1 MNGPTTT
8 LGTLSGGGVFAFC
21 LLPSAFCFVQVAFFD
36 GDPASPNVSNEQLGH
51 NLLLRYGSP
60 RMEVRAMRTKEIFI
74 GPAGLRAGWRLLI
87 FLGITIALQ
96 AAFQEVVEL
105 LLKARG
111 IVAPEGLYA
120 IVFLVEDTITLI
132 AVVVATWIMA
142 RWEHRTLSSYGLPGR
157 NAFGRRFWEGA
168 VFGYA
173 GISTLILLIFLAGG
187 YSPGSLAI
195 HGAPLA
201 RATVLWLLASLAIG
215 FAEEYLFRGY
225 PQFILSQG
233 MGFWPAAFL
242 ISFLFG
248 ALHYFTKPDERW
260 PDWAST
266 GLLALLICLTLR
278 RTGDLRFAIGFHA
291 AFDFGAIFVY
301 SGPNGGRL
309 APDRLLT
316 ATFHG
321 ADWLT
326 GGNLGPEASLL
337 VFPVIAAMFLAF
349 HFLYRATA
357 KTSAWS
363 ASIDTNGKK
372 SGAKS
377 R

>member
-1 MNGPTTT
+1 MRVRSIFVGP
-8 LGTLSGGGVFAFC
+8 
-21 LLPSAFCFVQVAFFD
+21 
-36 GDPASPNVSNEQLGH
+36 
-51 NLLLRYGSP
+51 
-60 RMEVRAMRTKEIFI
+60 I
-74 GPAGLRAGWRLLI
+74 GLRSGWRLLI
-87 FLGITIALQ
+87 FLAIVIALQ
-96 AAFQEVVEL
+96 ALFQEVAVL
-105 LLKARG
+105 ILKARG

-120 IVFLVEDTITLI
+120 IVFLVQDAITFI
-132 AVVVATWIMA
+132 AVVIATWIMA
-142 RWEHRTLSSYGLPGR
+142 RCEHRNLSSYGLPGK

-168 VFGYA
+168 AFGYA
-173 GISTLILLIFLAGG
+173 GISLLILLIFLPGG
-187 YSPGSLAI
+187 YSAGSLALR
-195 HGAPLA
+195 GAALA
-201 RATVLWLLASLAIG
+201 RATLLWLMASLAIG

-225 PQFILSQG
+225 PQFILAQG

-248 ALHYFTKPDERW
+248 ALHYFTKPYERW

-321 ADWLT
+321 PDWLT
-326 GGNLGPEASLL
+326 GGKLGPEASVL
-337 VFPVIAAMFLAF
+337 VFPVIAAMFIAF
-349 HFLYRATA
+349 HFLYRAPA
-357 KTSAWS
+357 QV
-363 ASIDTNGKK
+363 
-372 SGAKS
+372 SGGQPPPE
-377 R
+377 